1 MKKTILTIITC
12 LMITLMIIPYNTFAA
27 STETIP
33 AKSAMAIFLSKRS
46 YTKNEKK
53 AISVTKKF
61 LNKIKQYDFNGTT
74 KYQKGKLGYTYWGK
88 ESQFYAISKKQFS
101 KKFSYK
107 IKNVDATNN
116 NIIIK
121 VKVIYPDAY
130 IQTYNGINDGYIYAL
145 KHPNRSSNYVV
156 HHYAFP
162 RIVQRIKKYGVKKD
176 TSMITFMVKKTNKGW
191 KITKMNGGKKIALMR
206 IAEAVEDWANQW

>member
-1 MKKTILTIITC
+1 MKETILTIITC
-12 LMITLMIIPYNTFAA
+12 LMITLMIIPCNTLAA

-33 AKSAMAIFLSKRS
+33 DESAMAISLSRRS

-53 AISVTKKF
+53 AISVTKNF
-61 LNKIKQYDFNGTT
+61 LNKIKQYDFKGTT
-74 KYQKGKLGYTYWGK
+74 KYQKGKLGYIYWGK

-107 IKNVDATNN
+107 IKNVTTSDNN
-116 NIIIK
+116 VIIK
-121 VKVIYPDAY
+121 VKITYPVAY
-130 IQTYNGINDGYIYAL
+130 IQAYKGMNDGYIYAL

-162 RIVQRIKKYGVKKD
+162 RIIQRIKKYGAKKYASMVTFTVKKQIKD
-176 TSMITFMVKKTNKGW
+176 
-191 KITKMNGGKKIALMR
+191 GKSQK
-206 IAEAVEDWANQW
+206 

>member
-1 MKKTILTIITC
+1 MKETILTIITC
-12 LMITLMIIPYNTFAA
+12 LMITLMIIPCNTLAA

-33 AKSAMAIFLSKRS
+33 AESAMAISLSRRS

-53 AISVTKKF
+53 AISVTKNF
-61 LNKIKQYDFNGTT
+61 LNKIKQYDFKGTT
-74 KYQKGKLGYTYWGK
+74 KHQKGKLGYIYWGK

-107 IKNVDATNN
+107 IKNVTTSDNN
-116 NIIIK
+116 VIIK
-121 VKVIYPDAY
+121 VKITYPVAY
-130 IQTYNGINDGYIYAL
+130 IQAYKGMNDGYIYAL

-162 RIVQRIKKYGVKKD
+162 RIIQRIKKYGAKKYASMVTFTVKKQIKD
-176 TSMITFMVKKTNKGW
+176 
-191 KITKMNGGKKIALMR
+191 GKSQK
-206 IAEAVEDWANQW
+206 

>member
-1 MKKTILTIITC
+1 
-12 LMITLMIIPYNTFAA
+12 MITLMIIPYNTFAA

-130 IQTYNGINDGYIYAL
+130 IQTYNGMNDGYIYAL

-176 TSMITFMVKKTNKGW
+176 TSMITFTVKKQIKD
-191 KITKMNGGKKIALMR
+191 GKSQK
-206 IAEAVEDWANQW
+206 

>member
-1 MKKTILTIITC
+1 MKETILTIITC
-12 LMITLMIIPYNTFAA
+12 LMITLMIIPCNTLAA

-33 AKSAMAIFLSKRS
+33 AESAMAISLSRRS

-53 AISVTKKF
+53 AISVTKNF
-61 LNKIKQYDFNGTT
+61 LNKIKQYDFKGTT
-74 KYQKGKLGYTYWGK
+74 KYQKGKLGYIYWGK

-107 IKNVDATNN
+107 IKNVTTSDNN
-116 NIIIK
+116 VIIK
-121 VKVIYPDAY
+121 VKITYPVAY
-130 IQTYNGINDGYIYAL
+130 IQAYKGMNDRYIYAL

-162 RIVQRIKKYGVKKD
+162 RIIQRIKKYGAKKYASMVTFTVKKQIKD
-176 TSMITFMVKKTNKGW
+176 
-191 KITKMNGGKKIALMR
+191 GKSQK
-206 IAEAVEDWANQW
+206 

>member
-1 MKKTILTIITC
+1 MGKGISILCYI
-12 LMITLMIIPYNTFAA
+12 
-27 STETIP
+27 
-33 AKSAMAIFLSKRS
+33 
-46 YTKNEKK
+46 KK
-53 AISVTKKF
+53 AIFK
-61 LNKIKQYDFNGTT
+61 
-74 KYQKGKLGYTYWGK
+74 
-88 ESQFYAISKKQFS
+88 

-130 IQTYNGINDGYIYAL
+130 IQTYNGMNDGYIYAL

>member
-1 MKKTILTIITC
+1 MKETILTIITC
-12 LMITLMIIPYNTFAA
+12 LMITLMIIPCNTLAA

-33 AKSAMAIFLSKRS
+33 AESAMAISLSRRS

-53 AISVTKKF
+53 AISVTKNF
-61 LNKIKQYDFNGTT
+61 LNKIKQYDFKGTT
-74 KYQKGKLGYTYWGK
+74 KYQKGKLGYIYWGK

-107 IKNVDATNN
+107 IKNVTTSDNN
-116 NIIIK
+116 VIIK
-121 VKVIYPDAY
+121 VKITYPVAY
-130 IQTYNGINDGYIYAL
+130 IQAYKGMNHGYIYAL

-162 RIVQRIKKYGVKKD
+162 RIIQRIKKYGAKKYASMVTFTVKKQIKD
-176 TSMITFMVKKTNKGW
+176 
-191 KITKMNGGKKIALMR
+191 GKSQK
-206 IAEAVEDWANQW
+206 

>member
-1 MKKTILTIITC
+1 MKETILTIITC
-12 LMITLMIIPYNTFAA
+12 LMITLMIIPCNTLAA

-33 AKSAMAIFLSKRS
+33 AESAMAISLSRRS

-53 AISVTKKF
+53 AISVTKNF
-61 LNKIKQYDFNGTT
+61 LNKIKQYDFKGTT
-74 KYQKGKLGYTYWGK
+74 KYQKGKLGYIYWGK

-107 IKNVDATNN
+107 IKNVTTSDNN
-116 NIIIK
+116 VIIK
-121 VKVIYPDAY
+121 VKITYPDAY
-130 IQTYNGINDGYIYAL
+130 IQAYKGMNDGYIYAL

-162 RIVQRIKKYGVKKD
+162 RIIQRIKKYGAKKYASMVTFTVKKQIKD
-176 TSMITFMVKKTNKGW
+176 
-191 KITKMNGGKKIALMR
+191 GKSQK
-206 IAEAVEDWANQW
+206 

>member
-1 MKKTILTIITC
+1 MKETILTIITC
-12 LMITLMIIPYNTFAA
+12 LMITLMIIPCNTLAA

-33 AKSAMAIFLSKRS
+33 TESAMAISLSRRS

-53 AISVTKKF
+53 AISVTKNF
-61 LNKIKQYDFNGTT
+61 LNKIKQYDFKGTT
-74 KYQKGKLGYTYWGK
+74 KYQKGKLGYIYWGK

-107 IKNVDATNN
+107 IKNVTTSDNN
-116 NIIIK
+116 VIIK
-121 VKVIYPDAY
+121 VKITYPVAY
-130 IQTYNGINDGYIYAL
+130 IQAYKGMNDGYIYAL

-162 RIVQRIKKYGVKKD
+162 RIIQRIKKYGAKKYASMVTFTVKKQIKD
-176 TSMITFMVKKTNKGW
+176 
-191 KITKMNGGKKIALMR
+191 GKSQK
-206 IAEAVEDWANQW
+206 